1 MRRPSHTTL
10 VAYLALFLALGAGG
24 AMAAGKLAKN
34 SVGANQ
40 LKKNS
45 VTGAKIKANA
55 VTGAKVKDGSLT
67 GSDLADGTIT
77 GAKVADGSLSQ
88 SDIGGPLRAS
98 NVMGIALT
106 KECTPAGP
114 LPAGVSAS
122 QLATG
127 CKLVFGSSVLECA
140 VTATVAIVAGG
151 SSFWRSERLRR
162 GEFRIRRMNWGSSPS
177 TQARRPGCRSISPS
191 SAERDLSVLFE
202 AGQTALVR
210 GFMEPSGELLGIG
223 LGDRFGI

>member
-151 SSFWRSERLRR
+151 IIIL
-162 GEFRIRRMNWGSSPS
+162 
-177 TQARRPGCRSISPS
+177 
-191 SAERDLSVLFE
+191 AERTAQTRRIPDSPNELGVFTFNAGTAARLPVDLTIVC
-202 AGQTALVR
+202 
-210 GFMEPSGELLGIG
+210 
-223 LGDRFGI
+223 